1 MDATLTTARSFTD
14 PDDFASS
21 VPPAK
26 YQLTVTEGGRFA
38 GDIHRVNLPHFLLLR
53 VSTNLPWVLHTENA
67 KRRELL
73 VFNTQPGSNL
83 MRNAVEVP
91 TSSVVQLPGGHTSYQ
106 RAPGPTSRGSI
117 SLPTELMAEIG
128 ATMAGLDLTCQ
139 QATTAEPSPTN
150 LATLRRIHAA
160 AIWLGQEAPQ
170 IIANPTAARGLEE
183 ELVGAMVACL
193 TTGNSTHEDRAAVRR
208 HDLIMRRF
216 RDAVEARP
224 DCAVYISDLCLEVGV
239 TARTLSAC
247 CQEYLGMSP
256 LRFLRLR
263 RMQMTRRA
271 LARAD
276 RAQSTVTDIATSY
289 GFWELGRFAVEY
301 RRIYGESP
309 STTLRLDP

>member
-1 MDATLTTARSFTD
+1 
-14 PDDFASS
+14 
-21 VPPAK
+21 
-26 YQLTVTEGGRFA
+26 
-38 GDIHRVNLPHFLLLR
+38 
-53 VSTNLPWVLHTENA
+53 
-67 KRRELL
+67 
-73 VFNTQPGSNL
+73 
-83 MRNAVEVP
+83 
-91 TSSVVQLPGGHTSYQ
+91 
-106 RAPGPTSRGSI
+106 
-117 SLPTELMAEIG
+117 
-128 ATMAGLDLTCQ
+128 
-139 QATTAEPSPTN
+139 
-150 LATLRRIHAA
+150 
-160 AIWLGQEAPQ
+160 
-170 IIANPTAARGLEE
+170 
-183 ELVGAMVACL
+183 MVACL